1 MVSNADV
8 IRTLERIADLLEAE
22 IPATLVFR
30 SDDGTRFASGTEE
43 DEDATLGLPWIPP
56 QRREDPAD
64 VDAVARVPVAME
76 V

>member
-22 IPATLVFR
+22 IPPTLVFHP
-30 SDDGTRFASGTEE
+30 DDGTRVAGETVQ
-43 DEDATLGLPWIPP
+43 DVYTRLGLPWIPP
-56 QRREDPAD
+56 QRREDPAEIGT
-64 VDAVARVPVAME
+64 AARAPVAME